1 MEKKE
6 FNISNNNMEYD
17 KYFKV
22 ESATITETLNGAF
35 KADYKRYRLVRPD
48 ASGILLYNK
57 DTDKVILVKQ
67 FRFPIVEKS
76 SEFVLEIVAGKID
89 KGETPEQAA
98 VRELSEEVGYT
109 ISEARLGKS
118 VEFFAS
124 PGYSSEKLYVFLA
137 IVSNEDKTS
146 SGGGVATENESLEI
160 VEVSKD
166 DFKNMI
172 LNGEIQDAK
181 TLIASNFLFHRV

>member
-6 FNISNNNMEYD
+6 FNASNNNMEYD

-22 ESATITETLNGAF
+22 ESATITETLNGVF
-35 KADYKRYRLVRPD
+35 KASYKRYRLVRPD
-48 ASGILLYNK
+48 AAGILLYNK
-57 DTDKVILVKQ
+57 DTEKVILVKQ
-67 FRFPIVEKS
+67 FRFPIAEKS
-76 SEFVLEIVAGKID
+76 NEFVLEIVAGKID

-98 VRELSEEVGYT
+98 VRELAEEVGYT
-109 ISEARLGKS
+109 VSEDRLGKS

-124 PGYSSEKLYVFLA
+124 PGYSSEKLFVFMV
-137 IVSNEDKTS
+137 IVSNEDKTGT
-146 SGGGVATENESLEI
+146 GGGVATENESLEI

-166 DFKNMI
+166 DFKNMV
-172 LNGEIQDAK
+172 LNGEIQDSK

>member
-1 MEKKE
+1 MEKKG

-35 KADYKRYRLVRPD
+35 KAAYKRYRLVRPD
-48 ASGILLYNK
+48 AAGILLYNK
-57 DTDKVILVKQ
+57 DTEKVILVKQ
-67 FRFPIVEKS
+67 FRFPISEKS
-76 SEFVLEIVAGKID
+76 NEFVLEIVAGKID

-98 VRELSEEVGYT
+98 VRELAEEVGYT
-109 ISEARLGKS
+109 VSEDRLGKS

-124 PGYSSEKLYVFLA
+124 PGYSSEKLFVFMV
-137 IVSNEDKTS
+137 IVGNEDKTGT
-146 SGGGVATENESLEI
+146 GGGVATENESLEI

-166 DFKNMI
+166 DFKNMV
-172 LNGEIQDAK
+172 LNGEIQDSK

>member
-6 FNISNNNMEYD
+6 FNASNNNMEYD

-22 ESATITETLNGAF
+22 ESATITETLNGVF
-35 KADYKRYRLVRPD
+35 KASYKRYRLVRPD
-48 ASGILLYNK
+48 AAGILLYNK
-57 DTDKVILVKQ
+57 DTEKVILVKQ
-67 FRFPIVEKS
+67 FRFPIAEKS
-76 SEFVLEIVAGKID
+76 NEFVLEIVAGKID

-98 VRELSEEVGYT
+98 VRELAEEVGYT
-109 ISEARLGKS
+109 VSEDRLGKS

-124 PGYSSEKLYVFLA
+124 PGYSSEKLFVFMV
-137 IVSNEDKTS
+137 IVSNEDKTGT
-146 SGGGVATENESLEI
+146 GGGVDTENESLEI

-166 DFKNMI
+166 DFKNMV
-172 LNGEIQDAK
+172 LNGEIQDSK